1 MSEDTGVP
9 KSGLISE
16 RLIRNTSYNA
26 VGRFWNLLVVLA
38 LTPYIIGHIG
48 VERYG
53 IWAAIGVLTGYFGLL
68 DFGIGTSFVKYIA
81 DFHAKANV
89 RNINRLVVTGFTF
102 YLLFAIALFAAARF
116 FAGPLLAFIKVPS
129 HLHGEALSVFLIGI
143 AVFGASNA
151 LSVFSAIQT
160 GLQRMDISN
169 IVAIAISICSI
180 MGTIFVLESGYGLI
194 GLMYNNAAMLGLAG
208 IINIIVA
215 FRILP
220 SLKVALRFF
229 DLDTLRRLFD
239 FGYKVQ
245 ITRLEGIFTFQTDK
259 IIIAHF
265 LNVGLVSFYQ
275 LGSTVVMQARELPLL
290 LITALVPAVAELDAR
305 KDKER
310 LYELYLRGTKYVALV
325 GLPVLTYVFVNA
337 HLIMFAWMGFG
348 YERSAL
354 VIRVFAPC
362 YMINILTG
370 VGTSL
375 AFGMGRPDMQAKLGA
390 AQLLLNLALS
400 IALVLKMGFIGVVVA
415 TLISLSLSSICFIF
429 MLHGYLR
436 YDVMPFLKKVVAV
449 PLVSCLLA
457 GITIFLCNA
466 FINMQMSRPAS
477 LTLLIAEGAAFMAVY
492 CVLVAKGRY
501 LDRRDREI
509 LAAYIGKVMA
519 YIKAPQG
526 AIAK

>member
-1 MSEDTGVP
+1 
-9 KSGLISE
+9 
-16 RLIRNTSYNA
+16 
-26 VGRFWNLLVVLA
+26 
-38 LTPYIIGHIG
+38 
-48 VERYG
+48 
-53 IWAAIGVLTGYFGLL
+53 
-68 DFGIGTSFVKYIA
+68 
-81 DFHAKANV
+81 
-89 RNINRLVVTGFTF
+89 
-102 YLLFAIALFAAARF
+102 
-116 FAGPLLAFIKVPS
+116 
-129 HLHGEALSVFLIGI
+129 
-143 AVFGASNA
+143 
-151 LSVFSAIQT
+151 
-160 GLQRMDISN
+160 
-169 IVAIAISICSI
+169 
-180 MGTIFVLESGYGLI
+180 
-194 GLMYNNAAMLGLAG
+194 
-208 IINIIVA
+208 
-215 FRILP
+215 
-220 SLKVALRFF
+220 
-229 DLDTLRRLFD
+229 
-239 FGYKVQ
+239 
-245 ITRLEGIFTFQTDK
+245 
-259 IIIAHF
+259 
-265 LNVGLVSFYQ
+265 
-275 LGSTVVMQARELPLL
+275 
-290 LITALVPAVAELDAR
+290 
-305 KDKER
+305 
-310 LYELYLRGTKYVALV
+310 
-325 GLPVLTYVFVNA
+325 
-337 HLIMFAWMGFG
+337 MFAWMGFG